1 MEMEINIFRLEKI
14 YFFAISQ
21 YIEQDL
27 EKAQKNFNYSIQK
40 YEKNKSKNFL
50 KNRFLKNDIKF
61 ESENLERKINYYNYF
76 IPQIFKKISSLK
88 FSEDKRKKEDFEISE
103 SRFLRQLYTKNKTI
117 EEIILFFNDYYP
129 EELNIEL
136 YQQLSLSSNFI
147 KLYFRI
153 EDMIKYGT
161 S

>member
-1 MEMEINIFRLEKI
+1 MEINIFRLEKI

-61 ESENLERKINYYNYF
+61 ESENLEHKINYYNYF

-88 FSEDKRKKEDFEISE
+88 FSEYKRKKKILKFQRVDF
-103 SRFLRQLYTKNKTI
+103 
-117 EEIILFFNDYYP
+117 
-129 EELNIEL
+129 
-136 YQQLSLSSNFI
+136 
-147 KLYFRI
+147 
-153 EDMIKYGT
+153 
-161 S
+161 